1 MRKMEFYTSILLM
14 IFSLLI
20 CLAAYKLS
28 TGAIGKPGPGFT
40 PFLMGAML
48 FVLAVFYFFKTLRLR
63 QREEEILVWQGLLWG
78 KVILVFVLLFAY
90 ALLLE
95 RGGFLLC
102 TLLFLA
108 TIFSYVGK
116 QRWHW
121 IYIGSPAITFLFY
134 AVFKIWLKIQLPV
147 GFMGI

>member
-1 MRKMEFYTSILLM
+1 MKTTKDRLQYY
-14 IFSLLI
+14 IFFI
-20 CLAAYKLS
+20 
-28 TGAIGKPGPGFT
+28 P
-40 PFLMGAML
+40 L
-48 FVLAVFYFFKTLRLR
+48 FVFIVIQFFYFDFIPIWDGRWYLDFLFNAIEKPFF
-63 QREEEILVWQGLLWG
+63 LLNYNLAG
-78 KVILVFVLLFAY
+78 HPSFAY

-116 QRWHW
+116 QRWYW